1 MRTSAAR
8 RPIGIFDS
16 GIGGLTVFK
25 ALSRRMP
32 AEDLI
37 YFGDTARVP
46 YGSKSPEAVTRYSLE
61 VARYLAARRVKLLV
75 VACNTSSAIAL
86 KRVQAC
92 LDIPVLGVIEPGAR
106 AAARASSSGRIG
118 VVGTQATIDSGAYTR
133 ALKAR
138 RPGVFVTAQACPVFV
153 PLVEEGWWV
162 HPATTA
168 AARQYL
174 APLKA
179 AGVDALILGCTHY
192 PLLKATLRRVMGPSV
207 RLIDSAEETALE
219 AEGLLGRLGLLKK
232 SGRGSRRFT
241 ASDAPAR
248 FLRLARRLG
257 VAVKKVE
264 LHRFD

>member
-106 AAARASSSGRIG
+106 AAARASPSGRIG
-118 VVGTQATIDSGAYTR
+118 VVGTQATIYSGAP
-133 ALKAR
+133 
-138 RPGVFVTAQACPVFV
+138 RPSAPAGHFVTARPPVL
-153 PLVEEGWWV
+153 PLVEE
-162 HPATTA
+162 
-168 AARQYL
+168 
-174 APLKA
+174 
-179 AGVDALILGCTHY
+179 AGSIRHHGGGRKSWRRST
-192 PLLKATLRRVMGPSV
+192 RRV
-207 RLIDSAEETALE
+207 
-219 AEGLLGRLGLLKK
+219 
-232 SGRGSRRFT
+232 
-241 ASDAPAR
+241 AR
-248 FLRLARRLG
+248 TWRC
-257 VAVKKVE
+257 V
-264 LHRFD
+264 